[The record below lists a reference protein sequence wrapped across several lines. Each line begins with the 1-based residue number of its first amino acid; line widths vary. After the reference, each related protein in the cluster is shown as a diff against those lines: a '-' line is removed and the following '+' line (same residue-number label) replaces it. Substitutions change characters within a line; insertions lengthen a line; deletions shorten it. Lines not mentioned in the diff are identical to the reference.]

1 MEAKESEMDKIKAQY
16 QPLLNNFKIKEILGH
31 GAYSVVLKIEFP
43 NKHIAAI
50 KVFKSI
56 LDINKEQD
64 KIKTI
69 SNEISIIKS
78 IRNEYFVK
86 TLQILAPVVEKKQ
99 YFGQIMEMAPY
110 KTLNNLIR
118 ILLNNNFIYKPYPDI
133 ECEKFFWLYHIS
145 ESIMKFFTRQII
157 HAFEFMKINKLIHLD
172 FKPENILI
180 DQNFQIKVTDFS
192 LTRKINSNDI
202 KEGKIKLTY
211 GTIGYM
217 GKEYY
222 SQNKEVRIED
232 AHKVDYF
239 GLGCILYL
247 MIFREHLIK
256 PAKKKYNLEEINEF
270 IQNGKNKLNECKRI
284 SKELKKLVI
293 NLIGDIENRMSIN
306 ELLNNKWA
314 FPKKYKNKFVKINRS
329 NNINVI
335 NNSNIGKNINKV
347 STYNNINN
355 NINNMNIEVNYDNKF
370 NNKKEITY
378 VFDEVKEQIKL
389 EEMSYQ
395 DPIKFLLDLNTND
408 DIIQM
413 KKNPKYYQHKKNF
426 YFKKNY
432 K

>member
-1 MEAKESEMDKIKAQY
+1 MEAKYSEMDKIKDQY

-31 GAYSVVLKIEFP
+31 GAYSVVLKVEFP
-43 NKHIAAI
+43 NKHIVAI

-64 KIKTI
+64 KIKSI
-69 SNEISIIKS
+69 CNEISIIKS

-86 TLQILAPVVEKKQ
+86 TLQILSPVVEKKQ
-99 YFGQIMEMAPY
+99 YFGQVMEMAPY
-110 KTLNNLIR
+110 KTLNILIR
-118 ILLNNNFIYKPYPDI
+118 ILQNNYFIYKPYPDI
-133 ECEKFFWLYHIS
+133 ECDKFFWLYHVS

-157 HAFEFMKINKLIHLD
+157 YAFEFMKINKLIHLD

-202 KEGKIKLTY
+202 KAGKIKLSY

-222 SQNKEVRIED
+222 SQNKEVKIED
-232 AHKVDYF
+232 AYKVDYF
-239 GLGCILYL
+239 GLGCILYM

-270 IQNGKNKLNECKRI
+270 IQNGKMKLNECKRI
-284 SKELKKLVI
+284 SKDLKKLVI

-306 ELLNNKWA
+306 DLLNNKWA
-314 FPKKYKNKFVKINRS
+314 FPKKNIYKFVKINRS
-329 NNINVI
+329 NNINYI
-335 NNSNIGKNINKV
+335 NSSNIGKNIN
-347 STYNNINN
+347 NINN
-355 NINNMNIEVNYDNKF
+355 NNMNIEVNYDNNF
-370 NNKKEITY
+370 NNKKEIVY
-378 VFDEVKEQIKL
+378 VYDEMKEQNRL
-389 EEMSYQ
+389 EEMSNQ
-395 DPIKFLLDLNTND
+395 DKIKLLLDLNTND

-413 KKNPKYYQHKKNF
+413 KKNPKYYQHRKRF
-426 YFKKNY
+426 YFKKNIN
-432 K
+432 KL